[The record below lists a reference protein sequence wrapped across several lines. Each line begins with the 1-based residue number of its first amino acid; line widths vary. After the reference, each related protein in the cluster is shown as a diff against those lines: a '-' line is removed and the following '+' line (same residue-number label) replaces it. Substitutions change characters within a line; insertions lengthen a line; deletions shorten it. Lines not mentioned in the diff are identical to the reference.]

1 MVLMA
6 FRRLSVQFRVPA
18 HALLI
23 PLAFSDILIGV
34 WSILNIINVG
44 EDNMPMNRVSL
55 IILKIGLGRI
65 SGLAGYTAE

>member
-1 MVLMA
+1 MA

-18 HALLI
+18 HALLL

-55 IILKIGLGRI
+55 FFSAQKLFVYL
-65 SGLAGYTAE
+65 SV

>member
-18 HALLI
+18 HALLL

-44 EDNMPMNRVSL
+44 EDNMPMNRVSFF
-55 IILKIGLGRI
+55 
-65 SGLAGYTAE
+65 STETSV